1 MTEPGLDLTALRNA
15 TASLEDAVSVVSDT
29 TWFNQQSD
37 KVQHTLVAGVIQN
50 FEFVY
55 DVSVKMIKRSIEQQS
70 LNPTEVDRAS
80 FRDILRMAAERG
92 LIEDVEAWFHYRSM
106 RDMTAYTYDHAKAQ
120 DVYRDTMTC
129 VGSARSLLA
138 RLEEQN
144 G

>member
-1 MTEPGLDLTALRNA
+1 
-15 TASLEDAVSVVSDT
+15 
-29 TWFNQQSD
+29 
-37 KVQHTLVAGVIQN
+37 
-50 FEFVY
+50 
-55 DVSVKMIKRSIEQQS
+55 
-70 LNPTEVDRAS
+70 
-80 FRDILRMAAERG
+80 
-92 LIEDVEAWFHYRSM
+92 M

>member
-1 MTEPGLDLTALRNA
+1 
-15 TASLEDAVSVVSDT
+15 
-29 TWFNQQSD
+29 
-37 KVQHTLVAGVIQN
+37 
-50 FEFVY
+50 
-55 DVSVKMIKRSIEQQS
+55 
-70 LNPTEVDRAS
+70 
-80 FRDILRMAAERG
+80 MAAERG
-92 LIEDVEAWFHYRSM
+92 LIEDVKAWFHYRSM